1 MTILALLIALAIE
14 RVTVKL
20 PQWQGQTYA
29 KHYLDWVTEKAWL
42 SEDST
47 SVAWFVVAF
56 LPALCCA
63 VLMSLLPGLLE
74 FVVQTLILFVC
85 LGCQA
90 IRDTYK
96 CFLQA
101 ANRGDVEAC
110 YLYSTQMGHCDSQ
123 TDKGATFGLRLVW
136 LNYQHY
142 AAVILFFVA
151 FGAPGAIFYV
161 LAREAF
167 DYACNEESFS
177 VTSASAVRHLADF
190 IPVRLSA
197 FGLLLVGN
205 FAHAMPVWLQSLFAF
220 SERPSK
226 TLTRVAS
233 SAEVLPNPEQKD
245 VDQATEPAMLV
256 KLAKRNLLFLLVVV
270 SILTVVGVV

>member
-29 KHYLDWVTEKAWL
+29 RQYLDWVTEKAWL

-47 SVAWFVVAF
+47 SIAWFVVAF
-56 LPALCCA
+56 LPALACA
-63 VLMSLLPGLLE
+63 LIISFLPGLLE
-74 FVVQTLILFVC
+74 FVVQTLVLFIC

-123 TDKGATFGLRLVW
+123 ADKGATFGLRLVW

-142 AAVILFFVA
+142 GAVILFFVA
-151 FGAPGAIFYV
+151 FGAPGAVFYV

-167 DYACNEESFS
+167 EYACKEEDFS
-177 VTSASAVRHLADF
+177 VASAGAVRQLADF

-197 FGLLLVGN
+197 FGMLLVGN

-220 SERPSK
+220 SERASQ
-226 TLTRVAS
+226 TLTNVAS
-233 SAEVLPNPEQKD
+233 AAEVLPDPKLSETEP
-245 VDQATEPAMLV
+245 ATEPAMLV

-270 SILTVVGVV
+270 SILTVIGVV